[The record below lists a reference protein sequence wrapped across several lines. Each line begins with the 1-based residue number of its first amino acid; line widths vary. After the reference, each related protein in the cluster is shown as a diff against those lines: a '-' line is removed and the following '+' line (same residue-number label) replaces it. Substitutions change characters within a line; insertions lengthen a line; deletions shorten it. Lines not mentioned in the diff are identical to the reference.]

1 MVEQGIESGVET
13 TKYTM
18 APSFLCFFTLY
29 PITPHN
35 QRTQCRRERQGIEE
49 RDTHGNSHRQSELRI
64 ECSRDTADEAD
75 WHKDGHKHQR
85 RGDKRRGDVVHRRFC
100 K

>member
-1 MVEQGIESGVET
+1 MVEQGIESGIET

-49 RDTHGNSHRQSELRI
+49 RDAHSDSHRQSELRI
-64 ECSRDTADEAD
+64 EGTRDTADEAD
-75 WHKDGHKHQR
+75 RHKDGHEHQR
-85 RGDKRRGDVVHRRFC
+85 RGNQC
-100 K
+100 